1 MANYGPVGKYDGKRR
16 HLRKNTDYYQ
26 ESSDLIPDLKE
37 SDFVFSCESIH
48 QWDNLQTGEII
59 YADRGK
65 KDVTLVVGE
74 SWTYGDSLTPF
85 VKCAE
90 GKDNLSYRISKI
102 FSSKVSEWL
111 DTDLL
116 QCATAGQSNIDI
128 LKDLDDGLKWIVNNK
143 SYERIFVL
151 IQITSP
157 GRCSRHNNDWF
168 HFGLENLFQQN
179 IPHKLDTPYDFEGWF
194 KEYERIMFKRI
205 SEILSKYNVEG
216 LVWKNFNEF
225 ISVDDNTHDNI
236 KIIETPAQR
245 YVCELCNIQTELP
258 LALEMDF
265 FERIP
270 SYVNLDVSKERL
282 IEEMNLIDSSY
293 SDLQLS
299 KLNNWHFNESG
310 HWIWFLKIRETC
322 ISKGLGLKKYKRE
335 INYKN
340 KELI

>member
-1 MANYGPVGKYDGKRR
+1 MSDYGPVGKYNGKRR
-16 HLRKNTDYYQ
+16 YLRKNNSYYQ
-26 ESSDLIPDLKE
+26 ESSELIPDLKE
-37 SDFVFSCESIH
+37 SDFVFSCEKIH
-48 QWDNLQTGEII
+48 QWDGLQNGEII

-65 KDVTLVVGE
+65 KDITLVVGE
-74 SWTYGDSLTPF
+74 SWTYGDSLKPF

-90 GKDNLSYRISKI
+90 NKDNLSYRISKI
-102 FSSKVSEWL
+102 FSTKVSEWL
-111 DTDLL
+111 DTDFL

-128 LKDLDDGLKWIVNNK
+128 LKDLDEGLKWILNNK

-157 GRCSRHNNDWF
+157 GRCSRHSNDWDDFGLGELFQENNDYKI
-168 HFGLENLFQQN
+168 N
-179 IPHKLDTPYDFEGWF
+179 KPYDFESWF
-194 KEYERIMFKRI
+194 KEYEKIIFQRI
-205 SEILSKYNVEG
+205 SEILGRYNVEG

-225 ISVDDNTHDNI
+225 ISVNDDTHDNI

-245 YVCELCNIQTELP
+245 YVCELCNVNTKLP
-258 LALEMDF
+258 LSLEMDF

-270 SYVNLDVSKERL
+270 SFVNLVVDKERL
-282 IEEMNLIDSSY
+282 IQEMDLIDSSY
-293 SDLQLS
+293 SHLQLS
-299 KLNNWHFNESG
+299 KLNDWHFNETG

-322 ISKGLGLKKYKRE
+322 ISKGLGLKKYKGK